1 MSKSLIKYSLF
12 QRRRKFD
19 PLTLFRQNKSIT
31 YEEFV
36 KALASKGSDSPGVE
50 YFQRVKL
57 HFEGLNK
64 PPAIVKNVE
73 EVVAKPTI
81 QPKKPSNVKEVAITT
96 EEVAITTEEVSK
108 PKRRRQRK
116 KVDEKDHDKK
126 NNDE

>member
-36 KALASKGSDSPGVE
+36 KALALKGSDSPGIE

-57 HFEGLNK
+57 HFESLNK
-64 PPAIVKNVE
+64 PPVIKTIEEVVVKPNVQVEEPSKVE
-73 EVVAKPTI
+73 EVVIKP
-81 QPKKPSNVKEVAITT
+81 
-96 EEVAITTEEVSK
+96 EEVSK

-116 KVDEKDHDKK
+116 KVEEKDHDKK
-126 NNDE
+126 DNDE